1 MTTDKDLNATSYD
14 KFKANFEST
23 LSKLDCNRV
32 TDPFYIIKGLP
43 EGLKQSSSPVYLA
56 GGMPHESMFPFKHVS
71 VKYREAPGS
80 LGKLEG
86 STVTEE
92 ESYNSYDIP
101 LYSEAEAKNKQSD
114 IARAFQYSEN
124 TGLESLREFT
134 RQIIKKVNTPVYDNW
149 DVLITSGSSDSLSKV
164 CDLFVDED
172 TTVLCE
178 EFTFVNICSHVSYAQ
193 GSCVPV
199 KLEVSDDPKSQ
210 GIDTAYLSDLLENW
224 STYYPEKKKKLV
236 LYTIA
241 TGQNPTGVTQSL
253 EKRKEIYDICCKHN
267 VMILEDDPYGYLQLP
282 KYNAEDPL
290 KNPYQDKTITLD
302 VFCSELLKPSY
313 MTIDTEGRVLRLETF
328 SKVGSPGLRLGFIA
342 ANTYLID
349 RLSNIS
355 FMTSRN
361 ASGISQSIT
370 NNLLL
375 ELGTRY
381 QKEVDSKASLI
392 DGWFNWCMKIAGE
405 YTHRR
410 NVLFKAIHETEACK
424 KGYFQLLEPSCGMF
438 ATIVVNLKPEWISSE
453 DKTKRKDQIKRVMDY
468 LLCCLLETGCLPIL
482 GYKMTICRDF
492 SMDRANFL
500 RITFAKAESAEIFE
514 QGAKNMSAA
523 FERLNVEYM
532 TDKELWDLPATG
544 LVGM

>member
-14 KFKANFEST
+14 KFKAKFEST

-101 LYSEAEAKNKQSD
+101 LYSEAEVKNKQSD

-241 TGQNPTGVTQSL
+241 TGQNPTG
-253 EKRKEIYDICCKHN
+253 
-267 VMILEDDPYGYLQLP
+267 DDPYGYLQLP

-438 ATIVVNLKPEWISSE
+438 ATIVVNLKPEWIDSE

-523 FERLNVEYM
+523 FERLNEEYM
-532 TDKELWDLPATG
+532 TEKELWDLPATG

>member
-14 KFKANFEST
+14 KFKAKFEST

-101 LYSEAEAKNKQSD
+101 LYSEAEVKNKQSD

-523 FERLNVEYM
+523 FERLNEEYM
-532 TDKELWDLPATG
+532 TEKELWDLPATG

>member
-1 MTTDKDLNATSYD
+1 MTTDKDLNTTSYD
-14 KFKANFEST
+14 KFKANFESA

-43 EGLKQSSSPVYLA
+43 EDLKQSSSPVYLA

-71 VKYREAPGS
+71 VKYRDAPGS
-80 LGKLEG
+80 LGNLES
-86 STVTEE
+86 STIKEG

-101 LYSEAEAKNKQSD
+101 LYSEGSVKNQQSD

-124 TGLESLREFT
+124 VGLESLREFT
-134 RQIIKKVNTPVYDNW
+134 RQIIKKVNTPIYDNW

-178 EFTFVNICSHVSYAQ
+178 EFTFVNICSHVKYAQ

-210 GIDTAYLSDLLENW
+210 GIDTTYLSDLLENW
-224 STYYPEKKKKLV
+224 SSYYPDKKKKLV

-267 VMILEDDPYGYLQLP
+267 VIILEDDPYGYLQLP
-282 KYNAEDPL
+282 KYNAKDPL
-290 KNPYQDKTITLD
+290 KNPYQDNTITLD
-302 VFCSELLKPSY
+302 VFCSKLLKPSY

-342 ANTYLID
+342 ANTYLIE

-370 NNLLL
+370 NNLLF

-381 QKEVDSKASLI
+381 QKEVDSKASMI

-410 NVLFKAIHETEACK
+410 NVLFKAIHETEAFK
-424 KGYFQLLEPSCGMF
+424 KNYFQLLEPSCGMF
-438 ATIVVNLKPEWISSE
+438 ATIVVNMKPEWISSD
-453 DKTKRKDQIKRVMDY
+453 DKTKRKDQIKRAMDY

-523 FERLNVEYM
+523 FERLNEEYM

>member
-86 STVTEE
+86 SSVTEE
-92 ESYNSYDIP
+92 ENYNSYDIP
-101 LYSEAEAKNKQSD
+101 LYSESDVKNKQSD

-282 KYNAEDPL
+282 KYNVEDPL

-381 QKEVDSKASLI
+381 QKEVNSKASLI

-410 NVLFKAIHETEACK
+410 NVLFKAIHETVAFK

-438 ATIVVNLKPEWISSE
+438 ATIVVNLKPEWIDSE

-500 RITFAKAESAEIFE
+500 RITFAKAESVEIFE

-523 FERLNVEYM
+523 FERLNEEYM

>member
-101 LYSEAEAKNKQSD
+101 LYSEAEVKNKQSD

-523 FERLNVEYM
+523 FERLNEEYM
-532 TDKELWDLPATG
+532 TEKELWDLPATG